1 MVEPIMKLG
10 DILTV
15 DLSRE
20 SVERKPFPPDLARKY
35 LAGRGINAY
44 FLCSEKGTGEDGFSP
59 DNLLVMS
66 CGLLT
71 GTRVPASARLH
82 ISAKSPLT
90 GGLGS
95 SNVGGGFGVRLRAAG
110 IQTLVIKN
118 KALRPLWLSIG
129 PDHADLLD
137 AAALWG
143 RDTLDT
149 PKMLARELGAKDLD
163 VAVIGIGGEN
173 LVRYAGIMVGHGH
186 TAGRTGMGAVMGAKK
201 LKAIAVQ
208 APLPKAKA
216 EKGIK
221 EAVAE
226 YNKAIM
232 DAPRYKLFSEMS
244 NTFVVDW
251 ANDMGILTTRNFQ
264 KGVFEGAGRING
276 KDMLRHVT
284 KRKSCHR
291 CPVHCRAEINIK
303 KGPYAGTHGERPD
316 LEPIMTLGA
325 KCGLDDSDAIMGM
338 HNLCNRLGIDSLSA
352 GSSIAFAMEA
362 FEKKDITPEQT
373 DGMEIRWGD
382 SVVMTQLIE
391 KIANRRGFGNILAE
405 GVARASKKIGGDS
418 HRYAHHSK
426 GLELTGFDPRGLKAT
441 GLGYAV
447 STRGG
452 DFTSV
457 YALPETKWA
466 PDKCEKAFGSR
477 SAADRFAHEGKGKV
491 VRLSAIVSAVIDA
504 LGICKVPALSLIGE
518 FDLKR
523 EAQLVSL
530 LTGWQMDAEALFEI
544 GERIFNLENLFN
556 IRNSPWQPRA
566 DIPEMFCQKPLTDGP
581 SLGQT
586 VDLESMVQDFYRS
599 MGWDTEGRPRCATL
613 KKLEIEA
620 FARSD
625 ECV

>member
-1 MVEPIMKLG
+1 MKPILRIG

-20 SVERKPFPPDLARKY
+20 TVERKPFPPDLARVY

-44 FLCSEKGTGEDGFSP
+44 LLCNEKKIGEDAFSA
-59 DNLLVMS
+59 DNMLVMS

-71 GTRVPASARLH
+71 GTHVPASARLH

-110 IQTLVIKN
+110 IQTLIIKN
-118 KALRPLWLSIG
+118 KASRPLWLSVG
-129 PDHADLLD
+129 PDHASLMD
-137 AAALWG
+137 ASALWG

-149 PKMLARELGAKDLD
+149 PEILARELGEKDLD
-163 VAVIGIGGEN
+163 IAVIGIGGEN

-186 TAGRTGMGAVMGAKK
+186 TAGRTGMGAVMGFKN
-201 LKAIAVQ
+201 LKAIAVK
-208 APLPKAKA
+208 APLPKERAGKA
-216 EKGIK
+216 LR
-221 EAVAE
+221 EAVTE

-264 KGVFEGAGRING
+264 EGVFEGAGRING

-303 KGPYAGTHGERPD
+303 EGPYAGTQGERPD
-316 LEPIMTLGA
+316 LEPIMALGA
-325 KCGLDDSDAIMGM
+325 KCGLDDSDAILQI

-352 GSSIAFAMEA
+352 GSAIAFAMEA
-362 FEKKDITPEQT
+362 FEKKDITTAQT
-373 DGMEIRWGD
+373 QGLEIRWGD
-382 SVVMTQLIE
+382 KVVMEQLIE
-391 KIANRRGFGNILAE
+391 QIAYRRGFGDILAE
-405 GVARASKKIGGDS
+405 GVARASRKIGKDS

-426 GLELTGFDPRGLKAT
+426 GLEMTGFDPRGLKAT

-477 SAADRFAHEGKGKV
+477 SAADRFAHEGKAEV

-504 LGICKVPALSLIGE
+504 LGICKVPALSLICE

-523 EAQLVSL
+523 EAQLVSI
-530 LTGWQMDAEALFEI
+530 LTGRQVDGEALFKI

-556 IRNSPWQPRA
+556 IRNSPWLPRA
-566 DIPEMFCQKPLTDGP
+566 GIPEMFSKKPLSDGP
-581 SLGQT
+581 SLGRT
-586 VDLESMVQDFYRS
+586 VDLESMVQNFYRS
-599 MGWDTEGRPRCATL
+599 MGWDADGKPKCSTL
-613 KKLEIEA
+613 KNLEIA
-620 FARSD
+620 DFACSG

>member
-1 MVEPIMKLG
+1 MMKLG

-20 SVERKPFPPDLARKY
+20 TVERKPFPSELARMF
-35 LAGRGINAY
+35 LGGRGINAY
-44 FLCSEKGTGEDGFSP
+44 WLCSEKSTGEDDLSS
-59 DNLLVMS
+59 DNVLVMS

-110 IQTLVIKN
+110 IQTLIIKN

-129 PDHADLLD
+129 PGHEDLLD
-137 AAALWG
+137 ASALWG
-143 RDTLDT
+143 RDTLET

-186 TAGRTGMGAVMGAKK
+186 TAGRTGMGAVMGAKN
-201 LKAIAVQ
+201 LKAIAVK
-208 APLPKAKA
+208 APLPKAGAGKA
-216 EKGIK
+216 IR

-226 YNKAIM
+226 YNRAIM
-232 DAPRYKLFSEMS
+232 DAPRYKLFAEMS

-264 KGVFEGAGRING
+264 EGVFEGAGRING

-291 CPVHCRAEINIK
+291 CPVHCRAEIKIK
-303 KGPYAGTHGERPD
+303 EGPYAGTRGERPD

-325 KCGLDDSDAIMGM
+325 KCGLDDSDAILHM

-352 GSSIAFAMEA
+352 GSAIAYAMEA
-362 FEKKDITPEQT
+362 FEKKDITTALT

-382 SVVMTQLIE
+382 KVVMEQLIE
-391 KIANRRGFGNILAE
+391 QIAHRRGFGDILAQ
-405 GVARASKKIGGDS
+405 GVARASQKIGRDS
-418 HRYAHHSK
+418 HQYAHHSK

-477 SAADRFAHEGKGKV
+477 SAADRFAHEGKGEV
-491 VRLSAIVSAVIDA
+491 VRLSTIVSAVIDA
-504 LGICKVPALSLIGE
+504 LGICKVPALSLICE

-530 LTGWQMDAEALFEI
+530 LTGRQVDGEALFKI

-556 IRNSPWQPRA
+556 VRHSPWLPRA
-566 DIPEMFCQKPLTDGP
+566 GIPEMFRQKPLTDGP
-581 SLGQT
+581 SRGQR

-599 MGWDTEGRPRCATL
+599 MGWDTEGRPRCSTL
-613 KKLEIEA
+613 KNLEIAE